1 VVARIAVFPNA
12 ASPTIGNLDAV
23 LRENHP
29 CRVTFSSFSE
39 TRKYSTMHWT
49 HLAANPW
56 AMASVGLFCLFA
68 VFATIAWI
76 QKRIWTFRVAGIIAL
91 VGLVAGFLL
100 SHDKTQYAPASQAKA
115 AVQET
120 KARAQLQPASQVTTP
135 TFPDK
140 QEQSFPEPVKPDAL
154 NSLAPRLWV
163 VSSSGEVTEYDA
175 STFEAKETVKIPPDA
190 IPSDESYLRYSM
202 EINRRGQILVG
213 PTFHGPYAA
222 STRCT
227 LWLWN
232 GQSGSNLNC
241 RNEHRED
248 TAADGE
254 RILTEILSRPGLAA
268 DGEHLFWFVNQ
279 QKQKEGDE
287 EKDIMPS
294 VTTAFHISETSLS
307 GDQRK
312 EIDSFSFPDCTC
324 STGACEESCPTARA
338 WVPKTGIENFFVAV
352 GSYTGQVAQTTYV
365 RESLYRK
372 SPDGQ
377 WSSSS
382 LPSSFEHDIL
392 DAAED
397 ASAFIVLIPDSA
409 CCGWNNESN
418 DRTLL
423 LRKGQTIVLFDEFAR
438 YNNSQYDVNYSAR
451 EAQLSPDNQL
461 VAMTISSS
469 ARQGEEF
476 RSSDE
481 RNLDKL
487 SAEVVE
493 HINKTLADLPAV
505 EVVTATDPPKR
516 AAYLPNATFVGWL
529 SEREILI
536 VKDSLVVAYD
546 VLGGASRKSNVSVD
560 DKALAFVR

>member
-1 VVARIAVFPNA
+1 
-12 ASPTIGNLDAV
+12 
-23 LRENHP
+23 
-29 CRVTFSSFSE
+29 
-39 TRKYSTMHWT
+39 M
-49 HLAANPW
+49 
-56 AMASVGLFCLFA
+56 
-68 VFATIAWI
+68 
-76 QKRIWTFRVAGIIAL
+76 
-91 VGLVAGFLL
+91 
-100 SHDKTQYAPASQAKA
+100 
-115 AVQET
+115 
-120 KARAQLQPASQVTTP
+120 
-135 TFPDK
+135 
-140 QEQSFPEPVKPDAL
+140 
-154 NSLAPRLWV
+154 
-163 VSSSGEVTEYDA
+163 
-175 STFEAKETVKIPPDA
+175 
-190 IPSDESYLRYSM
+190 
-202 EINRRGQILVG
+202 
-213 PTFHGPYAA
+213 
-222 STRCT
+222 
-227 LWLWN
+227 
-232 GQSGSNLNC
+232 
-241 RNEHRED
+241 
-248 TAADGE
+248 
-254 RILTEILSRPGLAA
+254 
-268 DGEHLFWFVNQ
+268 
-279 QKQKEGDE
+279 
-287 EKDIMPS
+287 
-294 VTTAFHISETSLS
+294 
-307 GDQRK
+307 
-312 EIDSFSFPDCTC
+312 
-324 STGACEESCPTARA
+324 
-338 WVPKTGIENFFVAV
+338 PKTGIENFFVAV

-438 YNNSQYDVNYSAR
+438 YNNSEYDVNYSAG

>member
-1 VVARIAVFPNA
+1 
-12 ASPTIGNLDAV
+12 
-23 LRENHP
+23 
-29 CRVTFSSFSE
+29 
-39 TRKYSTMHWT
+39 MHWI

-56 AMASVGLFCLFA
+56 ALASVGLFCLFA
-68 VFATIAWI
+68 VFAAIAWI
-76 QKRIWTFRVAGIIAL
+76 RKRIWIFRGAGIIAL
-91 VGLVAGFLL
+91 VGLAAGVLL
-100 SHDKTQYAPASQAKA
+100 SHDKARYAAPPSQPKSAI
-115 AVQET
+115 QET
-120 KARAQLQPASQVTTP
+120 KAPAHLQPASQVTTS

-140 QEQSFPEPVKPDAL
+140 QEQPFPEPVKPDAL

-163 VSSSGEVTEYDA
+163 VSNSGELTEYDA
-175 STFEAKETVKIPPDA
+175 STFKAKETVKIPSDA

-213 PTFHGPYAA
+213 PTFHGSYAA

-232 GQSGSNLNC
+232 GQSGSYLNC
-241 RNEHRED
+241 GNEHRED

-279 QKQKEGDE
+279 QKQKGGDQ

-294 VTTAFHISETSLS
+294 VTTIFHISETSLS

-324 STGACEESCPTARA
+324 STGACEESCPTAGA

-352 GSYTGQVAQTTYV
+352 GSYTGQVAQATCV

-409 CCGWNNESN
+409 CCGWNNES
-418 DRTLL
+418 DDQTLL

-438 YNNSQYDVNYSAR
+438 YNNSQYDVNYSTS

-493 HINKTLADLPAV
+493 QINKTLADLPAV

-516 AAYLPNATFVGWL
+516 AAYLPNATIVGWL

-536 VKDSLVVAYD
+536 VKDSSLVAYD
-546 VLGGASRKSNVSVD
+546 VLAGSTRKSNISVGN
-560 DKALAFVR
+560 KAFALVR

>member
-1 VVARIAVFPNA
+1 
-12 ASPTIGNLDAV
+12 
-23 LRENHP
+23 
-29 CRVTFSSFSE
+29 
-39 TRKYSTMHWT
+39 MHWT
-49 HLAANPW
+49 HLASNPST
-56 AMASVGLFCLFA
+56 MASVVLFCLFA
-68 VFATIAWI
+68 VFAAIAWI
-76 QKRIWTFRVAGIIAL
+76 RKRLWICRGAGILAL

-100 SHDKTQYAPASQAKA
+100 SHHRTPYAAPPSQPKS

-120 KARAQLQPASQVTTP
+120 KATAHLQPASQVTTS

-140 QEQSFPEPVKPDAL
+140 QEQPFPEPVKPDAL

-163 VSSSGEVTEYDA
+163 VSNRGEVTEYDA
-175 STFEAKETVKIPPDA
+175 STFEAKETVRIPLDA

-213 PTFHGPYAA
+213 PTFHGSYAA
-222 STRCT
+222 STSCT

-232 GQSGSNLNC
+232 GQSGSNLSC
-241 RNEHRED
+241 GNEHRED

-279 QKQKEGDE
+279 QKQKEEDQ

-294 VTTAFHISETSLS
+294 VTTTFHISETSLS
-307 GDQRK
+307 RDQRK

-324 STGACEESCPTARA
+324 STGACEESCPTAGA

-377 WSSSS
+377 WSSSR

-409 CCGWNNESN
+409 CCGWANES
-418 DRTLL
+418 DDQTLL

-451 EAQLSPDNQL
+451 EAQLSPDNQF

-469 ARQGEEF
+469 ARPGEEF
-476 RSSDE
+476 RASDV
-481 RNLDKL
+481 NDSDTKL
-487 SAEVVE
+487 SAEVAE
-493 HINKTLADLPAV
+493 QINKTLIELPAV

-516 AAYLPNATFVGWL
+516 AAYLPDSTFVGWL
-529 SEREILI
+529 SQREILI
-536 VKDSLVVAYD
+536 LKDSFLVAYD
-546 VLGGASRKSNVSVD
+546 VLAATTRKSNISVG
-560 DKALAFVR
+560 DKTFAFVR